1 MKVLSDWW
9 LEMDPKMTRQIPFKV
24 FSDFMMRKKIIPKAF
39 ESRRLFSVV
48 LGIKITPDHNLK
60 LSQYQKVASNA
71 ILRGALLNLMYYI
84 RKIQVRDQKNNDKNS
99 ALLSILN
106 YQRLLIVDG
115 LITDEDIL
123 GVEAEE
129 VLEAIV

>member
-1 MKVLSDWW
+1 M
-9 LEMDPKMTRQIPFKV
+9 
-24 FSDFMMRKKIIPKAF
+24 IPKAF

-48 LGIKITPDHNLK
+48 LGMKITPDHNLK
-60 LSQYQKVASNA
+60 LSQYQKVAANA